1 MKRSQIIRLSAF
13 GCKAGTVLLAWA
25 FGFGLLAGSMAS
37 GGAQAVFIQGRLSLA
52 QSAGISAFVPSL
64 LPLLFSGLA
73 VYAKRPVLLI
83 PLVFW
88 KAFFFSYVAFGLI
101 AVWGSAG
108 WLVCILALFGSFS
121 SLGALWWYW
130 LRHIGGEGFSSR
142 TFFPAFGAIL
152 LIGWVDIAVISPFLT
167 NILIFYP

>member
-64 LPLLFSGLA
+64 LPLLLSGFA
-73 VYAKRPVLLI
+73 VYAGWPVLLI
-83 PLVFW
+83 PVGFW
-88 KAFFFSYVAFGLI
+88 KAFSFSYVALGLI
-101 AVWGSAG
+101 RAWGSAG
-108 WLVCILALFGSFS
+108 WLMCILAMFGSFS
-121 SLGALWWYW
+121 GLSVLWWYW
-130 LRHIGGEGFSSR
+130 LRHIGGEGFSGR
-142 TFFPAFGAIL
+142 MFFLALGAMIL
-152 LIGWVDIAVISPFLT
+152 LSWLDLVLISPFLT

>member
-64 LPLLFSGLA
+64 LPLLLSGFA
-73 VYAKRPVLLI
+73 VYAGWPVLLI
-83 PLVFW
+83 PVGFW
-88 KAFFFSYVAFGLI
+88 KAFSFSYVALGLI
-101 AVWGSAG
+101 RAWGSAG
-108 WLVCILALFGSFS
+108 WLVGCLTLFGSLC
-121 SLGALWWYW
+121 SLSVLWWYW
-130 LRHIGGEGFSSR
+130 LRHIGGEGFTAR
-142 TFFPAFGAIL
+142 TFLPALGAMV
-152 LIGWVDIAVISPFLT
+152 LIGWVDLVVISPFLT
-167 NILIFYP
+167 NILIF